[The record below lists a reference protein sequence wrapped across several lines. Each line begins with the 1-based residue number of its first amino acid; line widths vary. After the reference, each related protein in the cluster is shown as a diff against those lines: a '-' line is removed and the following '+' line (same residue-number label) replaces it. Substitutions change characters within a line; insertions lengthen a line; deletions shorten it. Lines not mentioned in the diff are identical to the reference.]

1 MKERYLEKIIEIL
14 RQIDNVWIL
23 EQIFRFT
30 VNITK

>member
-1 MKERYLEKIIEIL
+1 MKERYIEKIVEIL

-23 EQIFRFT
+23 DQIFKFT

>member
-1 MKERYLEKIIEIL
+1 MKERYIEKIVEIL

-23 EQIFRFT
+23 EQIFKFT